1 MKNEVLYYQR
11 LYIPLNIR
19 YPQLFKEC
27 EERGITVEKTH
38 ITRVFDFYA
47 ESEADIRYI
56 RTKNIL
62 KEWKQ
67 H

>member
-1 MKNEVLYYQR
+1 MKNELLYTQR

-19 YPQLFKEC
+19 YPQLMKDC
-27 EERGITVEKTH
+27 KERGVIVEQTH

-47 ESEADIRYI
+47 ESEADIRHI

-62 KEWKQ
+62 KDYV
-67 H
+67 

>member
-1 MKNEVLYYQR
+1 MKTEVLYYQR

-27 EERGITVEKTH
+27 EERGIIVEEAP

-47 ESEADIRYI
+47 KTESDLRYI

-62 KEWKQ
+62 KPYA
-67 H
+67 